1 MSRRLYRSRADR
13 VLGGVCGGLGAH
25 FDADPVIFRL
35 VFVLMTV
42 MGGSGLLIYIIML
55 LVIPKESATGP
66 AALQTAV
73 PVPAAEP
80 APADT
85 LTTAP
90 SEARQEETAPVSR
103 PGRGAAAGIILVAL
117 GALFLASNL
126 GLFWW
131 WKWKV
136 LWPVV
141 LVAVGLWLLLR
152 RNGKE

>member
-1 MSRRLYRSRADR
+1 MSRRLYCSRTDR

-35 VFVLMTV
+35 TFILMTV
-42 MGGSGLLIYIIML
+42 MGGSGILIYIVL
-55 LVIPKESATGP
+55 LIVIPREPVDAATP
-66 AALQTAV
+66 AQAAS
-73 PVPAAEP
+73 PVS
-80 APADT
+80 ADT
-85 LTTAP
+85 LPVIEAP
-90 SEARQEETAPVSR
+90 PEVTVPARGA
-103 PGRGAAAGIILVAL
+103 GRGAVAGVILVAV

-131 WKWKV
+131 WKWKI

-141 LVAVGLWLLLR
+141 LVALGLWLLFR

>member
-13 VLGGVCGGLGAH
+13 VLGGVCGGLGTH

-42 MGGSGLLIYIIML
+42 MGGSGILIYIIML
-55 LVIPKESATGP
+55 LVIPKE
-66 AALQTAV
+66 
-73 PVPAAEP
+73 P
-80 APADT
+80 APAP
-85 LTTAP
+85 AP
-90 SEARQEETAPVSR
+90 EVAPVSADTLPVLEAPPEEAASARLR
-103 PGRGAAAGIILVAL
+103 PARGAAAGIILVAL
-117 GALFLASNL
+117 GVLFLASNL